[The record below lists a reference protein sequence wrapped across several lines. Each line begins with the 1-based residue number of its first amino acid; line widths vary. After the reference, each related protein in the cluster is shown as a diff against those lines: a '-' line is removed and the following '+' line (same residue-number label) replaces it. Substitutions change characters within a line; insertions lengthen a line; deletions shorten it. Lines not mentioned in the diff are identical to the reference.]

1 MYEVM
6 LERVPD
12 VALQAV
18 LKVIVASAK
27 THSDLSL
34 SADSEVQGGESLE
47 AVTQRLHG
55 SGESVCLS
63 LRLWEFNVSN
73 KVSLPLVLLRVI
85 KWEDRLD
92 IELSFNSTPADDLSD
107 IMQAL
112 HAYVSGLAGR
122 FSIPVF
128 YGGMEP
134 AIDNDTRYF
143 TNETLGPL

>member
-6 LERVPD
+6 LESVPD
-12 VALQAV
+12 AALQAA
-18 LKVIVASAK
+18 LKVIVATAQ
-27 THSDLSL
+27 TLSDLSL
-34 SADSEVQGGESLE
+34 SGDSEVQRGASLE
-47 AVTQRLHG
+47 TLTQRLRV
-55 SGESVCLS
+55 SSESVCLS

-92 IELSFNSTPADDLSD
+92 IELSFNSTPADDLHD

-112 HAYVSGLAGR
+112 HTYASGLAGR

-134 AIDNDTRYF
+134 ALDKDTRYF
-143 TNETLGPL
+143 TNDMLGPL